1 MTAPVRIT
9 LTLEGEIL
17 IDRTLSGIEERMSN
31 LAPAW
36 PAVLKAF
43 QGAVSKAFAT
53 EGASTGAPWAPLAKS
68 TQAERVRLGFGAAH
82 PILKRTGKLER
93 ALTVGEGAFASMAPT
108 SLTYRLS
115 ADVDYFKYHQSN
127 RPRTRLP
134 RRAPV
139 LLTADDR
146 TQLLHPIRLYL
157 TGRDPN
163 GASRAAVR

>member
-1 MTAPVRIT
+1 MAGQVRVT
-9 LTLEGEIL
+9 LSLEGEL
-17 IDRTLSGIEERMSN
+17 VIDRVLAGIEERASD
-31 LAPAW
+31 LRPAW

-43 QGAVSKAFAT
+43 QAAVGRAFAS

-93 ALTVGEGAFASMAPT
+93 ALTLGEGAFASMGPS
-108 SLTYRLS
+108 SLALRLS
-115 ADVDYFKYHQSN
+115 SEIEYFKYHQSTK
-127 RPRTRLP
+127 PRRHLP

-146 TQLLHPIRLYL
+146 TQLLHPLRLYL
-157 TGRDPN
+157 TGR
-163 GASRAAVR
+163 GVS